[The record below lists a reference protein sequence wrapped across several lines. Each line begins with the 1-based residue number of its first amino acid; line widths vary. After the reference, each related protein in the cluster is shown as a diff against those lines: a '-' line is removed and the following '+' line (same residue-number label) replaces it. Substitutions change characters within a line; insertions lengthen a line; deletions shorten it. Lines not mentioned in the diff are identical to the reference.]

1 MKTKQHIRDKFRND
15 VLERDGY
22 KCKVCGMGGVK
33 LDAHHITN
41 RKQMPNG
48 GYVKENG
55 ISLCDRQDGCHWKAE
70 QFNCNYTDKYII
82 ETKGDYLKDFTAE
95 NLYKKSE
102 RL

>member
-1 MKTKQHIRDKFRND
+1 MKIKQQIRDKFRND
-15 VLERDGY
+15 VFERDGY
-22 KCKVCGMGGVK
+22 KCVMCGRSDVK

-55 ISLCDRQDGCHWKAE
+55 ITLCDTENGCHLKAE
-70 QFNCNYTDKYII
+70 TNQFTSEELYQII
-82 ETKGDYLKDFTAE
+82 KSSYDLA
-95 NLYKKSE
+95 YKKSE